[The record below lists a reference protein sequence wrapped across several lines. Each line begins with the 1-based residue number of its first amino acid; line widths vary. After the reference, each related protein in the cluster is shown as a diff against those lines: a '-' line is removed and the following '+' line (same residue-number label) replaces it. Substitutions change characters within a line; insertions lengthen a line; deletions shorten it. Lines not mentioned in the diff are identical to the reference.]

1 MKLSSIGLKKSLV
14 DPCMFHLKDE
24 KGNLRGQVITH
35 VDDFIIT
42 GSKEDVSTIKEKISK
57 HYTITD
63 FGTLHKH
70 LSVAYE
76 WKSDG
81 MGEYI
86 AISMEEFTKGM
97 IVDFK
102 EEFDRLPKE
111 YATPAFPGTTLTKCG
126 PEEEVFRH
134 EAYRTLVGKLLWLVK
149 KHTVDC
155 CNITR
160 ELSRHMQGPTQAHW
174 KAAERV
180 LGYLIKNGNKELKLR
195 KPKELRIEAFV
206 DSDFATNKET
216 RKSVSGNL
224 VTIGGTLVSWR
235 SKSQVT
241 VALSSTE
248 AEYVALS
255 TVATEVQYVRM
266 MLEEI
271 IGTVPRS
278 TIHEDN
284 TGAIF
289 MVKNSQIGERTKH
302 IDTRH
307 HYVKQ
312 QVENG
317 TVEVVY
323 INTLENPADIMTKNV
338 KEVLHKKFS
347 PRIFEGILCTTTN
360 KEDVVEHVPA
370 MLGVGC
376 ALALA
381 LAVHERQAI

>member
-1 MKLSSIGLKKSLV
+1 M
-14 DPCMFHLKDE
+14 
-24 KGNLRGQVITH
+24 
-35 VDDFIIT
+35 
-42 GSKEDVSTIKEKISK
+42 
-57 HYTITD
+57 
-63 FGTLHKH
+63 
-70 LSVAYE
+70 
-76 WKSDG
+76 
-81 MGEYI
+81 
-86 AISMEEFTKGM
+86 
-97 IVDFK
+97 
-102 EEFDRLPKE
+102 
-111 YATPAFPGTTLTKCG
+111 
-126 PEEEVFRH
+126 
-134 EAYRTLVGKLLWLVK
+134 
-149 KHTVDC
+149 
-155 CNITR
+155 
-160 ELSRHMQGPTQAHW
+160 
-174 KAAERV
+174 
-180 LGYLIKNGNKELKLR
+180 IKNANKELKLR

-284 TGAIF
+284 TKAVF
-289 MVKNSQIGERTKH
+289 MVENSQIGERTKH

-317 TVEVVY
+317 TVEVIY

-338 KEVLHKKFS
+338 REVLHKKFS
-347 PRIFEGILCTTTN
+347 P
-360 KEDVVEHVPA
+360 
-370 MLGVGC
+370 
-376 ALALA
+376 
-381 LAVHERQAI
+381 